1 MCAAFSPSNFRLSGS
16 LELVPVEQVCQIIA
30 GTNRTGLLELAFDG
44 FTGHVFFEE
53 GRVVAVDY
61 AGMKDQEAF
70 DAFCAIRR
78 GLFEFFPDEKP
89 REKTMSASVQAMLL
103 EAFRQEDEHP
113 PAPPET
119 IPKDFKGIRV
129 IHNTLYCNRNLNNPL
144 DMEFEIACR
153 RLMEPG
159 PKILVMDLTHVSV
172 IISQYLG
179 TIAAIAA
186 EAHRADRRLIVRVCK
201 VISEIL
207 YRLRFDQLMEIET
220 CIETSELPWIE

>member
-1 MCAAFSPSNFRLSGS
+1 MCASFTPSNFHFSGS
-16 LELVPVEQVCQIIA
+16 IDLVPVEQVCQLIA
-30 GTNRTGLLELAFDG
+30 GTNRTGMLEFAFEG
-44 FTGHVFFEE
+44 FSAHVYFDE

-70 DAFCAIRR
+70 DSFVAIRR

-89 REKTMSASVQAMLL
+89 KEKRMSASVQAMLL

-113 PAPPET
+113 PEPPVT
-119 IPKDFKGIRV
+119 IPRDFKGVRV
-129 IHNTLYCNRNLNNPL
+129 LHNTLYCNRNLNNPL

-153 RLMEPG
+153 QLLVPG
-159 PKILVMDLTHVSV
+159 DKILVIDLTHVNI

-179 TIAAIAA
+179 AIAA
-186 EAHRADRRLIVRVCK
+186 VAAEARRSDRRIIVRVRK
-201 VISEIL
+201 TVSEIL

-220 CIETSELPWIE
+220 CIDTSELPWIK